1 MSGAHPREG
10 IVAMSDEETAMV
22 RNTVAAFVDRELIPL
37 EPHFLK
43 SKASGGDGPGLTSEQ
58 IGRLR
63 MVSKDLGLWGLDA
76 PADLGGHDLP
86 AITMAAVNEELG
98 RSCIPFI
105 LPPDSPNL
113 RMLQAIGTDA
123 QKESDICGPI
133 SRAR

>member
-1 MSGAHPREG
+1 MSRSAPREG

-43 SKASGGDGPGLTSEQ
+43 SKASGGDHPGLTSEQ

-63 MVSKDLGLWGLDA
+63 KVSKDLGLWGLDA

-86 AITMAAVNEELG
+86 AIPTMAAVNEELG
-98 RSCIPFI
+98 RSYDPFI
-105 LPPDSPNL
+105 LPSRIHRICACCRRLEPT
-113 RMLQAIGTDA
+113 QQG
-123 QKESDICGPI
+123 DICGPI